1 MKKTRIKA
9 FGKINLYF
17 ELVNKRQDGYHDIKS
32 IMQNIDLYDELT
44 IEESV
49 KGIEIDSNI
58 KSIPKDHKNTVYKAA
73 EIIKEL
79 FGIDKGIK
87 IFINK
92 RIPHEAGLGGGSS
105 DAAALIEA
113 LDKMWDLNMK
123 EEFKHKIAGKI
134 GTDVHFFLENG
145 TSYVTG
151 KGDITEKI
159 KYFTWNNIL
168 LVKPKISI
176 STPYVYSKV
185 KKEDLSYDNTN
196 NILEL
201 YKRSKEKEIIPY
213 FKNDLEKIVFEEFKE
228 VEKIKIA
235 MIKNKARLSLMSGSG
250 SSVFGLFDNETDMV
264 ECKKIMGKKY
274 KRIYITKSNEKGY
287 DYEG

>member
-1 MKKTRIKA
+1 
-9 FGKINLYF
+9 
-17 ELVNKRQDGYHDIKS
+17 
-32 IMQNIDLYDELT
+32 
-44 IEESV
+44 
-49 KGIEIDSNI
+49 
-58 KSIPKDHKNTVYKAA
+58 
-73 EIIKEL
+73 
-79 FGIDKGIK
+79 
-87 IFINK
+87 
-92 RIPHEAGLGGGSS
+92 
-105 DAAALIEA
+105 
-113 LDKMWDLNMK
+113 
-123 EEFKHKIAGKI
+123 
-134 GTDVHFFLENG
+134 
-145 TSYVTG
+145 
-151 KGDITEKI
+151 
-159 KYFTWNNIL
+159 
-168 LVKPKISI
+168 
-176 STPYVYSKV
+176 V

-264 ECKKIMGKKY
+264 ECKKIMEKKY

>member
-1 MKKTRIKA
+1 
-9 FGKINLYF
+9 
-17 ELVNKRQDGYHDIKS
+17 
-32 IMQNIDLYDELT
+32 MQNIDLHDEL
-44 IEESV
+44 ILEESV
-49 KGIEIDSNI
+49 KGIEIGSNI
-58 KSIPKDHKNTVYKAA
+58 KSIPKDNKNTVYKAA
-73 EIIKEL
+73 EIVKEI
-79 FGIDKGIK
+79 FGIHKGIK

-113 LDKMWDLNMK
+113 LDKMWDLDMK
-123 EEFKHKIAGKI
+123 EELKHKIAGKI
-134 GTDVHFFLENG
+134 GTDVHFFLEDG

-159 KYFTWNNIL
+159 KKFTWNNIL

-185 KKEDLSYDNTN
+185 KKEDLSHDNTN

-228 VEKIKIA
+228 VENIKQA
-235 MIKNKARLSLMSGSG
+235 MIKSKARLSLMSGSG

-264 ECKKIMGKKY
+264 ECKKIMEKQY
-274 KRIYITKSNEKGY
+274 KRVYITKSIEKGY
-287 DYEG
+287 DYER

>member
-1 MKKTRIKA
+1 MKKTKIKA

-17 ELVNKRQDGYHDIKS
+17 ELVNKRKDGYHDIKS
-32 IMQNIDLYDELT
+32 IMQNIDLYDEL
-44 IEESV
+44 ILEESV

-58 KSIPKDHKNTVYKAA
+58 KSIPKDNKNTVYKAA
-73 EIIKEL
+73 ELIKEI
-79 FGIDKGIK
+79 FGIHKGIK

-123 EEFKHKIAGKI
+123 EELKHKIADKI
-134 GTDVHFFLENG
+134 GTDVHFFLEDG

-159 KYFTWNNIL
+159 KNFTWNNIL

-185 KKEDLSYDNTN
+185 KKEDLSHDNTN
-196 NILEL
+196 SILEL

-228 VEKIKIA
+228 VENIKKA
-235 MIKNKARLSLMSGSG
+235 MIKSKARLSLMSGSG

-264 ECKKIMGKKY
+264 ECKKIMEKQY
-274 KRIYITKSNEKGY
+274 KRVYITKSIEKGY
-287 DYEG
+287 DYER

>member
-1 MKKTRIKA
+1 MKKTKIKA

-17 ELVNKRQDGYHDIKS
+17 ELVNKRKDGYHDIKS
-32 IMQNIDLYDELT
+32 IMQNIDLHDEL
-44 IEESV
+44 ILEESV
-49 KGIEIDSNI
+49 KGIEIGSNI
-58 KSIPKDHKNTVYKAA
+58 KSIPKDNKNTVYKAA
-73 EIIKEL
+73 EIVKEI
-79 FGIDKGIK
+79 FGIHKGIK

-113 LDKMWDLNMK
+113 LDKMWDLDMK
-123 EEFKHKIAGKI
+123 EELKHKIAGKI
-134 GTDVHFFLENG
+134 GTDVHFFLEDG

-159 KYFTWNNIL
+159 KKFTWNNIL

-185 KKEDLSYDNTN
+185 KKEDLSHDNTN
-196 NILEL
+196 SILEL

-228 VEKIKIA
+228 VENIKQA
-235 MIKNKARLSLMSGSG
+235 MIKSKARLSLMSGSG

-264 ECKKIMGKKY
+264 ECKKIMEKQY
-274 KRIYITKSNEKGY
+274 KRVYITKSIEKGY